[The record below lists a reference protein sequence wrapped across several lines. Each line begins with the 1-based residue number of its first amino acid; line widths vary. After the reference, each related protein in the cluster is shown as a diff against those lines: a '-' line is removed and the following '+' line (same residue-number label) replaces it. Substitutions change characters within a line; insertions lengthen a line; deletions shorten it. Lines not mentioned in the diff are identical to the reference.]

1 MNRSAY
7 ALLAL
12 DCESSDHYSR
22 FQTIQEKP
30 VAKESRIIREIETDL
45 DKAEESRILR
55 ANMIPAGIDT
65 TQESDWGREE
75 VLQRAY

>member
-1 MNRSAY
+1 MAESAFSI
-7 ALLAL
+7 LAL

-22 FQTIQEKP
+22 FQNHQEKP
-30 VAKESRIIREIETDL
+30 VKVSRIIRQIENDL
-45 DKAEESRILR
+45 DKAEENRILR